1 MNEPSLN
8 IFVNIDNSI
17 DQPRGIYLVSST
29 VAIVASLYPLL
40 FSYEEYKQYIKYWNE
55 HWLFLILHFF
65 HSQPIWLR
73 FLLKSETYLK
83 YLKYF

>member
-40 FSYEEYKQYIKYWNE
+40 FSYRVPLE
-55 HWLFLILHFF
+55 
-65 HSQPIWLR
+65 
-73 FLLKSETYLK
+73 LLSSGASGNRSPLYYEGAIP
-83 YLKYF
+83 